1 MDRWIDRLIED
12 IWLGIAP
19 IYLSTYIFTY
29 PSIYLSIRRLGRIKL
44 EYLRRALRVR
54 PTGGG
59 ESAGVEEGVERR
71 ES

>member
-1 MDRWIDRLIED
+1 MVGYRAYLSIYLY
-12 IWLGIAP
+12 
-19 IYLSTYIFTY
+19 IYLSIHL
-29 PSIYLSIRRLGRIKL
+29 SIYLTISILSIRRLGRIKL

>member
-1 MDRWIDRLIED
+1 MVGYRAYLSSY
-12 IWLGIAP
+12 LY
-19 IYLSTYIFTY
+19 IYLSIHLSIYLTI
-29 PSIYLSIRRLGRIKL
+29 SIYLSIRRLGRIKL